1 MYLVSILFYF
11 FSFLFCIS
19 NNEILDHMQRDS
31 SWVFYDKYD
40 NVSIYMHD
48 DPNLRIIK
56 VERILEPAL
65 SKNKIFTTI
74 LNIEE
79 YNNILTDKSLY
90 SEFVTA
96 DSDTVYGYQKTKNYI
111 PFVRNR
117 HLIFK
122 LYKISDNRLEWV
134 IIDKDNPLYDQFKH
148 RRIKEL
154 RIGAGRWEFLESD
167 SNNLLI
173 HYLYID
179 PNMNIPD
186 FILNRVMR
194 NSAESVMAD
203 VLNYIIENNKK

>member
-1 MYLVSILFYF
+1 M
-11 FSFLFCIS
+11 
-19 NNEILDHMQRDS
+19 
-31 SWVFYDKYD
+31 
-40 NVSIYMHD
+40 
-48 DPNLRIIK
+48 
-56 VERILEPAL
+56 
-65 SKNKIFTTI
+65 
-74 LNIEE
+74 
-79 YNNILTDKSLY
+79 
-90 SEFVTA
+90 
-96 DSDTVYGYQKTKNYI
+96 
-111 PFVRNR
+111 
-117 HLIFK
+117 IFK

-134 IIDKDNPLYDQFKH
+134 IIDRNNPLYNQFKH

-154 RIGAGRWEFLESD
+154 SIGAGRWEFLKSD